1 MGITEAEIRQRIN
14 DVLREEYFYS
24 RGRINE
30 SYAVNLSPGEFSQIF
45 LDPWK
50 EAWQG
55 TFAELKK
62 IAASAVVTLRL
73 ALTLNQKKAEEIWA
87 RHKDRMAKFSKESDD
102 AMQKLGGT
110 PDLDAAMFI
119 LNPGPW
125 VAKKV
130 AAGAEGAVDFAKQ
143 IGIGDIS
150 AATVSG
156 EESKED
162 ALIRRREQEGPVK
175 KALRALEQIFFL
187 AHAAPSG
194 PLIVEG
200 VEEDIESQIMS
211 GPLGASLQ
219 KQREEFLDELELF
232 VEIVNSVAAQNMFLS
247 TIARIE
253 TANDPMKGLGEM
265 DQALKKL
272 AAEDAEAAKSFAS
285 LPADIQKEAAELAKT
300 EKFRTELEK
309 QAEDD
314 GEVDYEKEALLT
326 VMGSAFA
333 DNYDQYLKSIMDN
346 NKILDDTFQTLF
358 GSKEIP
364 EDLVDAVG
372 KDVKGFAEAVRL
384 AEKVLQRRLI
394 S

>member
-143 IGIGDIS
+143 IGVGDIS

-162 ALIRRREQEGPVK
+162 ALVRRREQDGPVK

-265 DQALKKL
+265 EQALKKL

-309 QAEDD
+309 QAE
-314 GEVDYEKEALLT
+314 EEEEIDYEKEALLT

>member
-87 RHKDRMAKFSKESDD
+87 RHKDRMAQFSKESDD

-110 PDLDAAMFI
+110 PDLDAALFI

-143 IGIGDIS
+143 IGVGDIS

-162 ALIRRREQEGPVK
+162 ALVRRREQDGPVK

-300 EKFRTELEK
+300 EKFRTELEN
-309 QAEDD
+309 QSEDD

>member
-265 DQALKKL
+265 EQALKKL

>member
-87 RHKDRMAKFSKESDD
+87 RHKDRMAQFSKESDD

-110 PDLDAAMFI
+110 PDLDAALFI

-143 IGIGDIS
+143 IGVGDIS

-162 ALIRRREQEGPVK
+162 ALVRRREQDGPVK

-253 TANDPMKGLGEM
+253 TAKDPM
-265 DQALKKL
+265 
-272 AAEDAEAAKSFAS
+272 
-285 LPADIQKEAAELAKT
+285 
-300 EKFRTELEK
+300 
-309 QAEDD
+309 
-314 GEVDYEKEALLT
+314 
-326 VMGSAFA
+326 
-333 DNYDQYLKSIMDN
+333 
-346 NKILDDTFQTLF
+346 
-358 GSKEIP
+358 
-364 EDLVDAVG
+364 
-372 KDVKGFAEAVRL
+372 
-384 AEKVLQRRLI
+384 
-394 S
+394 